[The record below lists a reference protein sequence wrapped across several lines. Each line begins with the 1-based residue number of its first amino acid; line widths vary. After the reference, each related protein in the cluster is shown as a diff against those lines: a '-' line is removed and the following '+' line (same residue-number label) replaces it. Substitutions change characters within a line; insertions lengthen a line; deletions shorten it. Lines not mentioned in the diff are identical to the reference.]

1 MSARSV
7 KAIFVNT
14 TNLVLT
20 LKATELVHGEWATQ
34 PPGTIGPNSQGEWEA
49 HSHGTLTGVEGT
61 VAYNI
66 GQGQGQSVST
76 YFDNP
81 YIGSNV
87 FTATVTPNTAFSC
100 AATSDG
106 GNDAKVTYTLAAT

>member
-7 KAIFVNT
+7 KATFVNT

-20 LKATELVHGEWATQ
+20 LQSDQLVHGEWATQ

-49 HSHGTLTGVEGT
+49 QSSGTLTGVEGT
-61 VAYNI
+61 VAYNV
-66 GQGQGQSVST
+66 GQGQNQSVST

-81 YIGSNV
+81 YVGSDV
-87 FTATVTPNTAFSC
+87 FTDMVTPNTAFSC
-100 AATSDG
+100 AATSSG
-106 GNDAKVTYTLAAT
+106 GNDAVVTYTLAAT